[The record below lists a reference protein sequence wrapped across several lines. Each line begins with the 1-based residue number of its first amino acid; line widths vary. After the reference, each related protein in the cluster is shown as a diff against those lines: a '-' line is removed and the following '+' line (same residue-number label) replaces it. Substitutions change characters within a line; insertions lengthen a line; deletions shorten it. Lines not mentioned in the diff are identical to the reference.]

1 MVWFVSGLSGLPGV
15 GWFLPL
21 WAFSSLCP
29 IRSVCLSAM
38 SVVGGVGGV
47 SGLSRFGLGSG
58 VNRASRALLA
68 YTAIGA
74 IAAIRPYRAGAE
86 CVRFARFAPVY
97 LVNGHSGANRAE
109 NLYKRHFGHNGQRAC
124 IGVGHRQG
132 WCHGSTGEPE

>member
-68 YTAIGA
+68 YPAIGA
-74 IAAIRPYRAGAE
+74 MVAIGANRASLLG
-86 CVRFARFAPVY
+86 VRYGRFAPIY
-97 LVNGHSGANRAE
+97 LVNGH
-109 NLYKRHFGHNGQRAC
+109 
-124 IGVGHRQG
+124 
-132 WCHGSTGEPE
+132 